1 MSLSASYTVSAAF
14 VENLVWS
21 AQQEGLDV
29 MPWQQLLQGP
39 HRHDTRLPMAVFTEL
54 WQALLAQT
62 SDPLIGLRLGRHFR
76 LGRWGLVEF
85 FLLNARTVMDALQAS
100 ASYWRLVADEEKAIT
115 LEQRPDGVRLLIQ
128 PRLLHPPAAFEL
140 DFCYVLRMM
149 SLMLGQPT
157 DRVSLGFA
165 HAMPAGTTLQDYQQQ
180 LGSMSIAFKQSSY
193 WLQVPQD
200 MADSALPGAHPLIVQ
215 ALQQQADL
223 QLKLLDRPADLAG
236 RVSQLIE
243 LGAADSEHV
252 ARQLGMSVRSLQRR
266 LKEEG
271 TGFAELRDDALRR
284 RAEKLLGEPRMPL
297 KEVAYFLGYEERG
310 LFQACQ
316 RWFGAS
322 PGALRALWAERATP

>member
-29 MPWQQLLQGP
+29 AHWQQLLQGP
-39 HRHDTRLPMAVFTEL
+39 HRHDERLPMAMFTDL
-54 WQALLAQT
+54 WQALLAQ
-62 SDPLIGLRLGRHFR
+62 SGDPLIGLRLGRHFR

-85 FLLNARTVMDALQAS
+85 FLLNARTVMDALKLS
-100 ASYWRLVADEEKAIT
+100 ASYWRLVADEEKEIT
-115 LEQRPDGVRLLIQ
+115 LEQRSDGVRLLIR
-128 PRLLHPPAAFEL
+128 PRLAHLPAAFEL

-157 DRVSLGFA
+157 ARVSLGFA
-165 HAMPAGTTLQDYQQQ
+165 HEMPAGTTLQDYQRQ
-180 LGSMSIAFKQSSY
+180 LGSTHIAFNQPSY
-193 WLQVPQD
+193 WLHLPQNL
-200 MADSALPGAHPLIVQ
+200 ADSPLPGAHPLIVE
-215 ALQQQADL
+215 ALQAQADL
-223 QLKLLDRPADLAG
+223 QLKLLDRASHLAG

-243 LGAADSEHV
+243 LGASDAGQA

-284 RAEKLLGEPRMPL
+284 RAEKLLGEARMPL

-322 PGALRALWAERATP
+322 PGALRAQWAGRAGP